1 MKKNT
6 RSAVILM
13 LLALAMLFVIPMS
26 SCGSELDGT
35 WRSRS
40 DEDTRIRFSG
50 EKVRITYDDFRIDG
64 TYELDDDYNITF
76 HLTDRN
82 GIKFKIIA
90 KLSTDRNHK
99 ILTLTNP
106 KGESE
111 IFEKR

>member
-1 MKKNT
+1 MKKNI
-6 RSAVILM
+6 RNAAVLTVFA
-13 LLALAMLFVIPMS
+13 LALLLIFPMS

-40 DEDTRIRFSG
+40 DEDTRIRISG

-64 TYELDDDYNITF
+64 TYELDEDYNITF
-76 HLTDRN
+76 HLTDKN
-82 GIKFKIIA
+82 GIKFKIVA
-90 KLSTDRNHK
+90 KLSTERNHR
-99 ILTLTNP
+99 IMTLTNP